1 MNKVMTEK
9 NMYRDMTLKEMLLIL
24 KKLRLQTIAG
34 KQILFPLTV
43 KQKAILKAFSVNEP
57 SLS

>member
-34 KQILFPLTV
+34 KQILFPLTA
-43 KQKAILKAFSVNEP
+43 QQRTILKKFSVKEP
-57 SLS
+57 LLS

>member
-34 KQILFPLTV
+34 KQILFPLT
-43 KQKAILKAFSVNEP
+43 A
-57 SLS
+57 